1 MLPAAD
7 FRRSYPTANRHAL
20 ADAAATR
27 QLPLLLLLNNCRYC
41 CPSLQMRAMQLLL
54 LPLTLLL
61 LPRTLLLLPRRCG
74 GKPSC
79 CLPISADASHTA
91 ADAAPPLLTQATH
104 ITRSR
109 QAPSYIRL
117 VVHNAG
123 ILTSLLYATA
133 TPHCAEGL

>member
-54 LPLTLLL
+54 LPL
-61 LPRTLLLLPRRCG
+61 TLLLLPRRCG

>member
-41 CPSLQMRAMQLLL
+41 CPSLQMRAMQ
-54 LPLTLLL
+54 
-61 LPRTLLLLPRRCG
+61 LLLLPRRCG